1 MTIKVSQHVDIDELV
16 LLLLGK
22 KTQPG
27 VLPFRSQLRALSQ
40 AITFV
45 ENDVYLSHSF
55 LSHPALQTSTK
66 NTETR
71 VIGITGLPGSGKS
84 SLTNLIVKE
93 LRAQNKSVA
102 VLAVDPSSSLT
113 GGAIL
118 GDRVRMQDHFKDENV
133 FIRSMGARGALG
145 GVSKAT
151 RAAIRLIG
159 LLNFDFILVETVG
172 IGQSES
178 DIVHIADTTMLVLM
192 PNSGDEIQLMKA
204 GILQLANI
212 YVVNKCD
219 VADAT
224 RMIQELKENIPHP
237 LDGAWNA
244 PVLKASASQEI
255 GIAEIVEQINA
266 HAIFES
272 THPVGKQIK
281 IQRAKKEVLQSILSL
296 KEEQYLS
303 ELEKVSEIE
312 FEKVI
317 LGKTT
322 AMFLAKSLISP

>member
-55 LSHPALQTSTK
+55 LSHPVLQTSTK
-66 NTETR
+66 NKETR

-102 VLAVDPSSSLT
+102 VLAVDPSSSVT

-178 DIVHIADTTMLVLM
+178 DIVHIADTTLLVLM

-219 VADAT
+219 VADAS

-237 LDGAWNA
+237 LDGAWHA

-255 GIAEIVEQINA
+255 GIAEIVEQIKA

-272 THPVGKQIK
+272 THPVGKQIT
-281 IQRAKKEVLQSILSL
+281 IQRAKKEVLQSMLSL

-303 ELEKVSEIE
+303 ELEKISDRE

-317 LGKTT
+317 LGQTT
-322 AMFLAKSLISP
+322 AMFLAKSFISQ